1 MTEKAIAKGE
11 AILHTHDNP
20 FHVKTNFFDQ
30 KIRTLFA
37 RFDFDNNG
45 KIEKE
50 DFEKWVANLTSA
62 GHLDAARVA
71 HLKESVMSIWNS
83 YFLPADT
90 NHDGSVEYLEL
101 LDHMKAV
108 FEFLENNFT
117 FLS

>member
-11 AILHTHDNP
+11 AILHSHDNP

-50 DFEKWVANLTSA
+50 DFEKWVSNLATA
-62 GHLDAARVA
+62 GQLDASRTA
-71 HLKESVMSIWNS
+71 HLKDSIMGIWNS

-108 FEFLENNFT
+108 LVFN
-117 FLS
+117 

>member
-1 MTEKAIAKGE
+1 MTEKAIQKGE
-11 AILHTHDNP
+11 ELLHNHDNP

-45 KIEKE
+45 RIEKE
-50 DFEKWVANLTSA
+50 DFETWCSNLSKTGNLNA
-62 GHLDAARVA
+62 ERTA
-71 HLKESVMSIWNS
+71 HLKHSIMSIWDA

-101 LDHMKAV
+101 LDHMKGV
-108 FEFLENNFT
+108 SFNL
-117 FLS
+117 

>member
-11 AILHTHDNP
+11 ELLHTHDNP

-37 RFDFDNNG
+37 RFDFDGNG
-45 KIEKE
+45 RIEKE
-50 DFEKWVANLTSA
+50 DFETWCNNLAKA
-62 GHLDAARVA
+62 GNLNAERTA
-71 HLKESVMSIWNS
+71 HLHQSIVSIWDA

-108 FEFLENNFT
+108 
-117 FLS
+117 